1 MTGAGSP
8 DAYASSEK
16 SGVGV
21 SGGGLAGLGGAPGAA
36 AGTGDSAAN
45 GTGRVRLSAGR
56 GDVLPGAGDEPAA
69 PHVGTLRNLP
79 RELPT
84 HLCEQVSAG
93 AVAVSGAGLEA
104 VRASLVWR
112 MAELRA
118 DVRGAVLDAARMAAA
133 ALCVAGRPDGGGAV
147 GSRGGL
153 DRFLLGRRGGRR
165 GRGAGGGGA
174 VGSRGVLDRFLLGRR
189 GGRRGRGAG
198 GGCRAASSAASHR
211 RGGGAGGTGCAGP
224 GQQPAL

>member
-93 AVAVSGAGLEA
+93 AVAVSGA
-104 VRASLVWR
+104 
-112 MAELRA
+112 ELRA

-133 ALCVAGRPDGGGAV
+133 ALRVAGRPD
-147 GSRGGL
+147 
-153 DRFLLGRRGGRR
+153 
-165 GRGAGGGGA
+165 GGGA

-211 RGGGAGGTGCAGP
+211 RGGGAGGTGCGGP

>member
-1 MTGAGSP
+1 
-8 DAYASSEK
+8 
-16 SGVGV
+16 
-21 SGGGLAGLGGAPGAA
+21 LAGLGGAPGAA

-112 MAELRA
+112 VAEFGS
-118 DVRGAVLDAARMAAA
+118 DVRGAVLDAARMVAA
-133 ALCVAGRPDGGGAV
+133 ALCAAGRLDGRGAM
-147 GSRGGL
+147 GNRGVLGQ
-153 DRFLLGRRGGRR
+153 FLLGRCGGRGSRSAGGGR
-165 GRGAGGGGA
+165 GAAIGASSHARCRGAGGARYGDA
-174 VGSRGVLDRFLLGRR
+174 
-189 GGRRGRGAG
+189 
-198 GGCRAASSAASHR
+198 
-211 RGGGAGGTGCAGP
+211 
-224 GQQPAL
+224 

>member
-56 GDVLPGAGDEPAA
+56 GDVLTGAGDEPVA

-104 VRASLVWR
+104 VRASR
-112 MAELRA
+112 SEER
-118 DVRGAVLDAARMAAA
+118 R
-133 ALCVAGRPDGGGAV
+133 V
-147 GSRGGL
+147 GKE
-153 DRFLLGRRGGRR
+153 
-165 GRGAGGGGA
+165 
-174 VGSRGVLDRFLLGRR
+174 
-189 GGRRGRGAG
+189 
-198 GGCRAASSAASHR
+198 
-211 RGGGAGGTGCAGP
+211 
-224 GQQPAL
+224 

>member
-1 MTGAGSP
+1 MTGACSP

-56 GDVLPGAGDEPAA
+56 GDVFAAHGRHAA

-112 MAELRA
+112 VAELRA

-133 ALCVAGRPDGGGAV
+133 ALRVAGRPD
-147 GSRGGL
+147 
-153 DRFLLGRRGGRR
+153 
-165 GRGAGGGGA
+165 GGGA

-211 RGGGAGGTGCAGP
+211 RGGGAGGTGCGGP

>member
-21 SGGGLAGLGGAPGAA
+21 SGVGLLALA
-36 AGTGDSAAN
+36 
-45 GTGRVRLSAGR
+45 VRLALLPVRAIPQPTVQGKFAYFLGAETVWLGR
-56 GDVLPGAGDEPAA
+56 GGHPAS

-147 GSRGGL
+147 G
-153 DRFLLGRRGGRR
+153 RRGG
-165 GRGAGGGGA
+165 
-174 VGSRGVLDRFLLGRR
+174 LDRFLLGRR

-211 RGGGAGGTGCAGP
+211 RGGGAGGTG
-224 GQQPAL
+224 